1 MLATSISGLYHR
13 DILGAL
19 LALERG
25 VRVGEVDWVATALGS
40 ATSTFSCASKRGRSR
55 RGCPDQADQ
64 RRCRDVA
71 SGCDRAGVVA
81 AGALGRTRRPTC
93 RLLAL
98 AVHLWQIAHPPQR
111 PTDASPSNRR
121 SNR

>member
-40 ATSTFSCASKRGRSR
+40 ATSTFSCASKKRSIST
-55 RGCPDQADQ
+55 GL
-64 RRCRDVA
+64 
-71 SGCDRAGVVA
+71 S
-81 AGALGRTRRPTC
+81 RPGGPAP
-93 RLLAL
+93 L
-98 AVHLWQIAHPPQR
+98 P
-111 PTDASPSNRR
+111 
-121 SNR
+121 